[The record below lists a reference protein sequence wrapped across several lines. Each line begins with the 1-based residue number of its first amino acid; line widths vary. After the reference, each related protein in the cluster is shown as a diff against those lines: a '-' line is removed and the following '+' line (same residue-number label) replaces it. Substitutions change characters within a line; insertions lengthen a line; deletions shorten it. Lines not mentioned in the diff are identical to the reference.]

1 MNQKKKLSTKLI
13 ILIPVFILGIFSIIS
28 NVMSVSNIR
37 NVNRSAVQI
46 SEVSLKNVSG
56 LAEIQKQTQD
66 IHNLGLSHII
76 AVDLD
81 SMIQLVEKIRSQED
95 ALEKDLES
103 YKIYVTPDTKKEY
116 NDIKKNYEELKYEC
130 ANVMAFS
137 AAGKSEDA
145 YELANGKISKCA
157 DAIESDIES
166 IKKIVNQDANAQRQ
180 KLTSAYHSSIGTSIV
195 TILISIAALFSAM
208 VAVLRWVIYPLA
220 NTNREMN
227 EIISEIDNRQGDLTR
242 RVTITNNKEVASVGG
257 GINAFMA
264 KLQEIF
270 RMISSNSRDLEG
282 VVNEVRESVQT
293 SNGSVSDLSALTEEL
308 SATMQDISD
317 NASRI
322 NENTES
328 VAGEVKSIAEKT
340 IEINQYTKEMKEHA
354 EAMEHAARENMDT
367 TGAKVN
373 DIVSVLSQA
382 IEDSNSVNQVDN
394 LTNDI
399 LNIASQTNLLALN
412 ASIEAARAGDA
423 GKGFAVVASEI
434 SQLAAASQEAANNI
448 QSINAIVITAV
459 HNLADN
465 ANGLV
470 EYMNE
475 KILPEFQ
482 KFVESGGAYHDKA
495 TFIEGVMAD
504 FEAKT
509 DSLQNSMDEIAN
521 SVNTISHAIEEG
533 VSGVVSAADST
544 QVLVSDMDKI
554 SKKMDENF
562 AIAEGLKKETSVLQS
577 FKHVEE
583 KNYAN
588 FGKTIDKSGYFV
600 KIIDSAIKIT
610 LQLMHN
616 IATGG
621 RLGKNV

>member
-28 NVMSVSNIR
+28 NVMSVFNIK

-46 SEVSLKNVSG
+46 SEVSLKNVSS
-56 LAEIQKQTQD
+56 LAEIQRQTQD
-66 IHNLGLSHII
+66 MHNLGLSHII

-103 YKIYVTPDTKKEY
+103 YKTYVTPDTQKEY

-137 AAGKSEDA
+137 AAGKKEDA

-562 AIAEGLKKETSVLQS
+562 AIAEGLKKETSVFTKL
-577 FKHVEE
+577 
-583 KNYAN
+583 
-588 FGKTIDKSGYFV
+588 
-600 KIIDSAIKIT
+600 
-610 LQLMHN
+610 
-616 IATGG
+616 
-621 RLGKNV
+621 

>member
-28 NVMSVSNIR
+28 NVMSVSNIK

-46 SEVSLKNVSG
+46 SEVSLKNVSS
-56 LAEIQKQTQD
+56 LAEIQRQTQD

-103 YKIYVTPDTKKEY
+103 YKTYVTPDTQKEY
-116 NDIKKNYEELKYEC
+116 NDIKKKYEELKYEC

-137 AAGKSEDA
+137 AAGKKEDA

-220 NTNREMN
+220 NTNREIN
-227 EIISEIDNRQGDLTR
+227 EIISGIDNQQGDLTR

-495 TFIEGVMAD
+495 TFIESVMAD

-554 SKKMDENF
+554 SKKMDEKIGR
-562 AIAEGLKKETSVLQS
+562 A
-577 FKHVEE
+577 HV
-583 KNYAN
+583 
-588 FGKTIDKSGYFV
+588 
-600 KIIDSAIKIT
+600 
-610 LQLMHN
+610 
-616 IATGG
+616 
-621 RLGKNV
+621 

>member
-562 AIAEGLKKETSVLQS
+562 AIVEGLKKETSVFTKL
-577 FKHVEE
+577 
-583 KNYAN
+583 
-588 FGKTIDKSGYFV
+588 
-600 KIIDSAIKIT
+600 
-610 LQLMHN
+610 
-616 IATGG
+616 
-621 RLGKNV
+621 

>member
-227 EIISEIDNRQGDLTR
+227 EIISEIDNRQGVLTR

-562 AIAEGLKKETSVLQS
+562 AIAEGLKKETSVFTKL
-577 FKHVEE
+577 
-583 KNYAN
+583 
-588 FGKTIDKSGYFV
+588 
-600 KIIDSAIKIT
+600 
-610 LQLMHN
+610 
-616 IATGG
+616 
-621 RLGKNV
+621 

>member
-227 EIISEIDNRQGDLTR
+227 EIISEMDNRQGDLTR

-562 AIAEGLKKETSVLQS
+562 AIAEGLKKETSVFTKL
-577 FKHVEE
+577 
-583 KNYAN
+583 
-588 FGKTIDKSGYFV
+588 
-600 KIIDSAIKIT
+600 
-610 LQLMHN
+610 
-616 IATGG
+616 
-621 RLGKNV
+621 

>member
-46 SEVSLKNVSG
+46 SEVSLKNVSS
-56 LAEIQKQTQD
+56 LAEIQRQTQD
-66 IHNLGLSHII
+66 MHNLGLSHII

-81 SMIQLVEKIRSQED
+81 SMIRLVEKIRSQED

-166 IKKIVNQDANAQRQ
+166 IKKIVNQDADAQRQ

-208 VAVLRWVIYPLA
+208 VAVLRWVIHPLA

-495 TFIEGVMAD
+495 TFIESVMAD

-521 SVNTISHAIEEG
+521 SVNTISLAIEEG

-562 AIAEGLKKETSVLQS
+562 AIAEGLKKETSVFTKL
-577 FKHVEE
+577 
-583 KNYAN
+583 
-588 FGKTIDKSGYFV
+588 
-600 KIIDSAIKIT
+600 
-610 LQLMHN
+610 
-616 IATGG
+616 
-621 RLGKNV
+621 

>member
-495 TFIEGVMAD
+495 TFVEGVMAD

-562 AIAEGLKKETSVLQS
+562 AIAEGLKKETSVFTKL
-577 FKHVEE
+577 
-583 KNYAN
+583 
-588 FGKTIDKSGYFV
+588 
-600 KIIDSAIKIT
+600 
-610 LQLMHN
+610 
-616 IATGG
+616 
-621 RLGKNV
+621 

>member
-13 ILIPVFILGIFSIIS
+13 ILVPVFILGVFSIIS
-28 NVMSVSNIR
+28 NIISVSNIR
-37 NVNRSAVQI
+37 NINRSAKQI
-46 SEVSLKNVSG
+46 SEVSLNNISS
-56 LAEIQKQTQD
+56 LAEIQKETQD
-66 IHNLGLSHII
+66 IHKLGLSHITAI
-76 AVDLD
+76 DLD
-81 SMIQLVEKIRSQED
+81 SMIKLVEQIRSQED
-95 ALEKDLES
+95 TLEKDLES
-103 YKIYVTPDTKKEY
+103 YKVYVTPDTKKEY
-116 NDIKKNYEELKYEC
+116 SDIRKNYEKLKYEC
-130 ANVMAFS
+130 ANVMAYS
-137 AAGKSEDA
+137 AAGKSEAA
-145 YELANGKISKCA
+145 YELANGKISKYA
-157 DAIESDIES
+157 DTIETDIES
-166 IKKIVNQDANAQRQ
+166 IKKIVNQNADAQRL
-180 KLTSAYHSSIGTSIV
+180 KLTSTYHSSIVTSVV
-195 TILISIAALFSAM
+195 TILISMIAFAFAA
-208 VAVLRWVIYPLA
+208 VAVLRLVIRPLA
-220 NTNREMN
+220 KTNKEIK
-227 EIISEIDNRQGDLTR
+227 EIISGIDNRQGDLTR
-242 RVTITNNKEVASVGG
+242 RVTITNNQEIASVGG

-270 RMISSNSRDLEG
+270 RMISSNSGELEG

-328 VAGEVKSIAEKT
+328 VAGEVKAIAEKT

-373 DIVSVLSQA
+373 DIVSVLSKA

-434 SQLAAASQEAANNI
+434 SQLASASQEAANNI

-465 ANGLV
+465 ANELV
-470 EYMNE
+470 GYMNE

-495 TFIEGVMAD
+495 TYIESVMAD
-504 FEAKT
+504 FETKT
-509 DSLQNSMDEIAN
+509 DSLQNSMDEIAS

-544 QVLVSDMDKI
+544 QVLVADMDKI

-562 AIAEGLKKETSVLQS
+562 AIADGLKKETSVFTKL
-577 FKHVEE
+577 
-583 KNYAN
+583 
-588 FGKTIDKSGYFV
+588 
-600 KIIDSAIKIT
+600 
-610 LQLMHN
+610 
-616 IATGG
+616 
-621 RLGKNV
+621 

>member
-220 NTNREMN
+220 NTNREVN

-562 AIAEGLKKETSVLQS
+562 AIAEGLKKETSVFTKL
-577 FKHVEE
+577 
-583 KNYAN
+583 
-588 FGKTIDKSGYFV
+588 
-600 KIIDSAIKIT
+600 
-610 LQLMHN
+610 
-616 IATGG
+616 
-621 RLGKNV
+621 

>member
-46 SEVSLKNVSG
+46 SEVSLKNVSS
-56 LAEIQKQTQD
+56 LAEIQRQTQD

-103 YKIYVTPDTKKEY
+103 YKTYVTPDTQKEY
-116 NDIKKNYEELKYEC
+116 NDIKKKYEELKYEC

-137 AAGKSEDA
+137 AAGKKEDA

-220 NTNREMN
+220 NTNREIN
-227 EIISEIDNRQGDLTR
+227 EIISGIDNRQGDLTR

-495 TFIEGVMAD
+495 TFIESVMAD

-562 AIAEGLKKETSVLQS
+562 AIAEGLKKETSVFTKL
-577 FKHVEE
+577 
-583 KNYAN
+583 
-588 FGKTIDKSGYFV
+588 
-600 KIIDSAIKIT
+600 
-610 LQLMHN
+610 
-616 IATGG
+616 
-621 RLGKNV
+621 

>member
-28 NVMSVSNIR
+28 NVMSVFNIK

-46 SEVSLKNVSG
+46 SEVSLKNVSS
-56 LAEIQKQTQD
+56 LAEIQRQTQD

-103 YKIYVTPDTKKEY
+103 YKTYVTPDTQKEY

-137 AAGKSEDA
+137 AAGKKEDA

-562 AIAEGLKKETSVLQS
+562 AIAEGLKKETSVFTKL
-577 FKHVEE
+577 
-583 KNYAN
+583 
-588 FGKTIDKSGYFV
+588 
-600 KIIDSAIKIT
+600 
-610 LQLMHN
+610 
-616 IATGG
+616 
-621 RLGKNV
+621 

>member
-270 RMISSNSRDLEG
+270 RMIGSNSRDLEG

-562 AIAEGLKKETSVLQS
+562 AIAEGLKKETSVFTKL
-577 FKHVEE
+577 
-583 KNYAN
+583 
-588 FGKTIDKSGYFV
+588 
-600 KIIDSAIKIT
+600 
-610 LQLMHN
+610 
-616 IATGG
+616 
-621 RLGKNV
+621 

>member
-81 SMIQLVEKIRSQED
+81 SMIKLVEKIRSQED

-103 YKIYVTPDTKKEY
+103 YKTYVTPDTQKEY
-116 NDIKKNYEELKYEC
+116 NDIQKNYEELKYEC

-137 AAGKSEDA
+137 AAGKNEDA

-166 IKKIVNQDANAQRQ
+166 IKKIVNQDADAQRQ
-180 KLTSAYHSSIGTSIV
+180 KLTSAYHSSIGTSVV

-208 VAVLRWVIYPLA
+208 VAVLRWVIYPLT
-220 NTNREMN
+220 NTNREIN
-227 EIISEIDNRQGDLTR
+227 EIISGIDNRQGDLTR

-373 DIVSVLSQA
+373 DIVSVLSKA

-495 TFIEGVMAD
+495 TFIESVMAD

-562 AIAEGLKKETSVLQS
+562 AIAEGLKKETSVFTKL
-577 FKHVEE
+577 
-583 KNYAN
+583 
-588 FGKTIDKSGYFV
+588 
-600 KIIDSAIKIT
+600 
-610 LQLMHN
+610 
-616 IATGG
+616 
-621 RLGKNV
+621 

>member
-208 VAVLRWVIYPLA
+208 VAVLRWVIHPLA

-317 NASRI
+317 NASWI

-495 TFIEGVMAD
+495 TFIESVMAD

-562 AIAEGLKKETSVLQS
+562 AIAEGLKKETSVFTKL
-577 FKHVEE
+577 
-583 KNYAN
+583 
-588 FGKTIDKSGYFV
+588 
-600 KIIDSAIKIT
+600 
-610 LQLMHN
+610 
-616 IATGG
+616 
-621 RLGKNV
+621 

>member
-28 NVMSVSNIR
+28 NVMSVSNIK

-46 SEVSLKNVSG
+46 SEVSLKNVSS
-56 LAEIQKQTQD
+56 LAEIQRQTQEM
-66 IHNLGLSHII
+66 HNLGLSHII

-103 YKIYVTPDTKKEY
+103 YKTYVTPDTQKEY
-116 NDIKKNYEELKYEC
+116 NDIKKKYEELKYEC

-137 AAGKSEDA
+137 AAGKKEDA

-180 KLTSAYHSSIGTSIV
+180 KLTSAYHSSIGTSVV

-208 VAVLRWVIYPLA
+208 VAVLRWVIHPLA

-227 EIISEIDNRQGDLTR
+227 EIISGIDNQQGDLTR

-495 TFIEGVMAD
+495 TFIESVMAD

-562 AIAEGLKKETSVLQS
+562 AIAEGLKKETSVFTKL
-577 FKHVEE
+577 
-583 KNYAN
+583 
-588 FGKTIDKSGYFV
+588 
-600 KIIDSAIKIT
+600 
-610 LQLMHN
+610 
-616 IATGG
+616 
-621 RLGKNV
+621 

>member
-475 KILPEFQ
+475 KILPKFQ

-562 AIAEGLKKETSVLQS
+562 AIAEGLKKETSVFTKL
-577 FKHVEE
+577 
-583 KNYAN
+583 
-588 FGKTIDKSGYFV
+588 
-600 KIIDSAIKIT
+600 
-610 LQLMHN
+610 
-616 IATGG
+616 
-621 RLGKNV
+621 

>member
-37 NVNRSAVQI
+37 NVNRRAVQI

-56 LAEIQKQTQD
+56 LAEIQRQTQD

-495 TFIEGVMAD
+495 TFIESVMAD

-562 AIAEGLKKETSVLQS
+562 AIAEGLKKETSVFTKL
-577 FKHVEE
+577 
-583 KNYAN
+583 
-588 FGKTIDKSGYFV
+588 
-600 KIIDSAIKIT
+600 
-610 LQLMHN
+610 
-616 IATGG
+616 
-621 RLGKNV
+621 

>member
-103 YKIYVTPDTKKEY
+103 YKTYVTPDTQKEY

-137 AAGKSEDA
+137 AAGKKEDA

-562 AIAEGLKKETSVLQS
+562 AIAEGLKKETSVFTKL
-577 FKHVEE
+577 
-583 KNYAN
+583 
-588 FGKTIDKSGYFV
+588 
-600 KIIDSAIKIT
+600 
-610 LQLMHN
+610 
-616 IATGG
+616 
-621 RLGKNV
+621 

>member
-46 SEVSLKNVSG
+46 SEVSFKNVSG

-103 YKIYVTPDTKKEY
+103 YKIYVPPDTKKEY

-166 IKKIVNQDANAQRQ
+166 IKKIVNQDANALRQ

-328 VAGEVKSIAEKT
+328 VAGEVKSIAEKS

-562 AIAEGLKKETSVLQS
+562 AIAEGLKKETSVFTKL
-577 FKHVEE
+577 
-583 KNYAN
+583 
-588 FGKTIDKSGYFV
+588 
-600 KIIDSAIKIT
+600 
-610 LQLMHN
+610 
-616 IATGG
+616 
-621 RLGKNV
+621 

>member
-46 SEVSLKNVSG
+46 SEVSLKNVSS
-56 LAEIQKQTQD
+56 LAEIQRQTQD

-227 EIISEIDNRQGDLTR
+227 EIISGIDNRQGDLTR

-412 ASIEAARAGDA
+412 ASIEAASAGDA

-562 AIAEGLKKETSVLQS
+562 AIAEGLKKETSVFTKL
-577 FKHVEE
+577 
-583 KNYAN
+583 
-588 FGKTIDKSGYFV
+588 
-600 KIIDSAIKIT
+600 
-610 LQLMHN
+610 
-616 IATGG
+616 
-621 RLGKNV
+621 

>member
-137 AAGKSEDA
+137 AAGKNEDA

-166 IKKIVNQDANAQRQ
+166 IKKIVNQDADAQRQ

-270 RMISSNSRDLEG
+270 RMISSNSRELEG

-495 TFIEGVMAD
+495 TFIESVMAD

-562 AIAEGLKKETSVLQS
+562 AIAEGLKKETSVFTKL
-577 FKHVEE
+577 
-583 KNYAN
+583 
-588 FGKTIDKSGYFV
+588 
-600 KIIDSAIKIT
+600 
-610 LQLMHN
+610 
-616 IATGG
+616 
-621 RLGKNV
+621 

>member
-448 QSINAIVITAV
+448 QSINAIVIAAV

-495 TFIEGVMAD
+495 TFIESVMAD

-562 AIAEGLKKETSVLQS
+562 AIAEGLKKETSVFTKL
-577 FKHVEE
+577 
-583 KNYAN
+583 
-588 FGKTIDKSGYFV
+588 
-600 KIIDSAIKIT
+600 
-610 LQLMHN
+610 
-616 IATGG
+616 
-621 RLGKNV
+621 

>member
-1 MNQKKKLSTKLI
+1 MNQKKKLSTKFI

-56 LAEIQKQTQD
+56 LAEIQRQTQD

-103 YKIYVTPDTKKEY
+103 YKTYVTPDTQKEY
-116 NDIKKNYEELKYEC
+116 NDIKKKYEELKYEC

-137 AAGKSEDA
+137 AAGKKEDA

-220 NTNREMN
+220 NTNREIN
-227 EIISEIDNRQGDLTR
+227 EIISGIDNQQGDLTR

-257 GINAFMA
+257 GINSFMA

-495 TFIEGVMAD
+495 TFIESVMAD

-562 AIAEGLKKETSVLQS
+562 AIAEGLKKETSVFTKL
-577 FKHVEE
+577 
-583 KNYAN
+583 
-588 FGKTIDKSGYFV
+588 
-600 KIIDSAIKIT
+600 
-610 LQLMHN
+610 
-616 IATGG
+616 
-621 RLGKNV
+621 

>member
-103 YKIYVTPDTKKEY
+103 YKTYVTPDTQKEY

-137 AAGKSEDA
+137 AAGKKEDA

-227 EIISEIDNRQGDLTR
+227 EIISGIDNRQGDLTR

-270 RMISSNSRDLEG
+270 RMISSNSRELEG

-562 AIAEGLKKETSVLQS
+562 AIAEGLKKETSVFTKL
-577 FKHVEE
+577 
-583 KNYAN
+583 
-588 FGKTIDKSGYFV
+588 
-600 KIIDSAIKIT
+600 
-610 LQLMHN
+610 
-616 IATGG
+616 
-621 RLGKNV
+621 

>member
-354 EAMEHAARENMDT
+354 EAMEHAARENMDI

-562 AIAEGLKKETSVLQS
+562 AIAEGLKKETSVFTKL
-577 FKHVEE
+577 
-583 KNYAN
+583 
-588 FGKTIDKSGYFV
+588 
-600 KIIDSAIKIT
+600 
-610 LQLMHN
+610 
-616 IATGG
+616 
-621 RLGKNV
+621 

>member
-46 SEVSLKNVSG
+46 SEVSLKNVSS
-56 LAEIQKQTQD
+56 LAEIQRQTQD
-66 IHNLGLSHII
+66 MHNLGLSHII

-81 SMIQLVEKIRSQED
+81 SMIQLVEKIRSRED

-166 IKKIVNQDANAQRQ
+166 IKKIVNQDADAQRQ

-208 VAVLRWVIYPLA
+208 VAVLRWVIHPLA

-227 EIISEIDNRQGDLTR
+227 EIISGIDNRQGDLTR

-354 EAMEHAARENMDT
+354 EAMEHAARENMGT

-495 TFIEGVMAD
+495 TFIESVMAD

-562 AIAEGLKKETSVLQS
+562 AIAEGLKKETSVFTKL
-577 FKHVEE
+577 
-583 KNYAN
+583 
-588 FGKTIDKSGYFV
+588 
-600 KIIDSAIKIT
+600 
-610 LQLMHN
+610 
-616 IATGG
+616 
-621 RLGKNV
+621 

>member
-28 NVMSVSNIR
+28 NVMSVSNIK

-46 SEVSLKNVSG
+46 SEVSLKNVSS
-56 LAEIQKQTQD
+56 LAEIQRQTQD

-103 YKIYVTPDTKKEY
+103 YKTYVTPDTQKEY
-116 NDIKKNYEELKYEC
+116 NDIKKKYEELKYEC

-137 AAGKSEDA
+137 AAGKKEDA

-220 NTNREMN
+220 NTNREIN
-227 EIISEIDNRQGDLTR
+227 EIISGIDNQQGDLTR

-412 ASIEAARAGDA
+412 ACFEAARAGEA

-495 TFIEGVMAD
+495 TFIESVMAD

-562 AIAEGLKKETSVLQS
+562 AIAEGLKKETSVFTKL
-577 FKHVEE
+577 
-583 KNYAN
+583 
-588 FGKTIDKSGYFV
+588 
-600 KIIDSAIKIT
+600 
-610 LQLMHN
+610 
-616 IATGG
+616 
-621 RLGKNV
+621 

>member
-13 ILIPVFILGIFSIIS
+13 ILIPVFILGIFSVIS
-28 NVMSVSNIR
+28 NVMSVSNIK

-56 LAEIQKQTQD
+56 LAEIQRQTQD

-81 SMIQLVEKIRSQED
+81 SMIKLVEKIRSQED
-95 ALEKDLES
+95 VLEKDLES
-103 YKIYVTPDTKKEY
+103 YKAYVTPDTKKEY
-116 NDIKKNYEELKYEC
+116 NDIQKNYEELKYEC

-166 IKKIVNQDANAQRQ
+166 IKKIVNQDADAQRQ
-180 KLTSAYHSSIGTSIV
+180 KLTSAYHSSIVTSVV

-208 VAVLRWVIYPLA
+208 VAVLRWVIHPLA

-227 EIISEIDNRQGDLTR
+227 EIISGIDNRQGDLTR

-270 RMISSNSRDLEG
+270 RMISNNSRDLEG

-448 QSINAIVITAV
+448 QSINAIVISAV

-495 TFIEGVMAD
+495 TFIESVMAD

-562 AIAEGLKKETSVLQS
+562 AIAEGLKKETSVFTKL
-577 FKHVEE
+577 
-583 KNYAN
+583 
-588 FGKTIDKSGYFV
+588 
-600 KIIDSAIKIT
+600 
-610 LQLMHN
+610 
-616 IATGG
+616 
-621 RLGKNV
+621 

>member
-554 SKKMDENF
+554 SKKMHENF
-562 AIAEGLKKETSVLQS
+562 AIAEGLKKETSVFTKL
-577 FKHVEE
+577 
-583 KNYAN
+583 
-588 FGKTIDKSGYFV
+588 
-600 KIIDSAIKIT
+600 
-610 LQLMHN
+610 
-616 IATGG
+616 
-621 RLGKNV
+621 

>member
-1 MNQKKKLSTKLI
+1 MNQKKKLSTKFI

-56 LAEIQKQTQD
+56 LAEIQRQTQD

-81 SMIQLVEKIRSQED
+81 SMIQLVEKIRSRED

-103 YKIYVTPDTKKEY
+103 YKTYVAPDTQKEY

-137 AAGKSEDA
+137 AAGKNEDA

-166 IKKIVNQDANAQRQ
+166 IKKIVNQDADAQRQ

-208 VAVLRWVIYPLA
+208 VAVLRWVIHPLA

-227 EIISEIDNRQGDLTR
+227 EIISGIDNRQGDLTR

-495 TFIEGVMAD
+495 TFIESVMAD

-554 SKKMDENF
+554 SRKMDENF
-562 AIAEGLKKETSVLQS
+562 AIAEGLKKETSVFTKL
-577 FKHVEE
+577 
-583 KNYAN
+583 
-588 FGKTIDKSGYFV
+588 
-600 KIIDSAIKIT
+600 
-610 LQLMHN
+610 
-616 IATGG
+616 
-621 RLGKNV
+621 

>member
-13 ILIPVFILGIFSIIS
+13 ILIPVFILGIFSVIS

-56 LAEIQKQTQD
+56 LAEIQRQTQNM
-66 IHNLGLSHII
+66 HNLGLSHII

-103 YKIYVTPDTKKEY
+103 YKTYVTPDTQKEY

-137 AAGKSEDA
+137 AAGKKEDA

-562 AIAEGLKKETSVLQS
+562 AIAEGLKKETSVFTKL
-577 FKHVEE
+577 
-583 KNYAN
+583 
-588 FGKTIDKSGYFV
+588 
-600 KIIDSAIKIT
+600 
-610 LQLMHN
+610 
-616 IATGG
+616 
-621 RLGKNV
+621 

>member
-13 ILIPVFILGIFSIIS
+13 ILIPVFILGIFSVIS
-28 NVMSVSNIR
+28 NVMSVFNIK

-56 LAEIQKQTQD
+56 LAEIQRQTQNM
-66 IHNLGLSHII
+66 HNLGLSHII

-103 YKIYVTPDTKKEY
+103 YKTYVTPDTQKEY

-137 AAGKSEDA
+137 AAGKKEDA

-495 TFIEGVMAD
+495 TFIESVMAD

-562 AIAEGLKKETSVLQS
+562 AIAEGLKKETSVFTKL
-577 FKHVEE
+577 
-583 KNYAN
+583 
-588 FGKTIDKSGYFV
+588 
-600 KIIDSAIKIT
+600 
-610 LQLMHN
+610 
-616 IATGG
+616 
-621 RLGKNV
+621 

>member
-465 ANGLV
+465 ANRLV

-562 AIAEGLKKETSVLQS
+562 AIAEGLKKETSVFTKL
-577 FKHVEE
+577 
-583 KNYAN
+583 
-588 FGKTIDKSGYFV
+588 
-600 KIIDSAIKIT
+600 
-610 LQLMHN
+610 
-616 IATGG
+616 
-621 RLGKNV
+621 

>member
-103 YKIYVTPDTKKEY
+103 YKTYVTPDTQKEY
-116 NDIKKNYEELKYEC
+116 NDIKKKYEELKYEC

-137 AAGKSEDA
+137 AAGKKEDA

-495 TFIEGVMAD
+495 TFIESVMAD

-562 AIAEGLKKETSVLQS
+562 AIAEGLKKETSVFTKL
-577 FKHVEE
+577 
-583 KNYAN
+583 
-588 FGKTIDKSGYFV
+588 
-600 KIIDSAIKIT
+600 
-610 LQLMHN
+610 
-616 IATGG
+616 
-621 RLGKNV
+621 

>member
-166 IKKIVNQDANAQRQ
+166 IKKIVNQDADAQRQ

-208 VAVLRWVIYPLA
+208 VAVLRWVIHPLA

-562 AIAEGLKKETSVLQS
+562 AIAEGLKKETSVFTKL
-577 FKHVEE
+577 
-583 KNYAN
+583 
-588 FGKTIDKSGYFV
+588 
-600 KIIDSAIKIT
+600 
-610 LQLMHN
+610 
-616 IATGG
+616 
-621 RLGKNV
+621 

>member
-1 MNQKKKLSTKLI
+1 
-13 ILIPVFILGIFSIIS
+13 
-28 NVMSVSNIR
+28 MSVSNIR

-208 VAVLRWVIYPLA
+208 VAVLRWVIHPLA

-562 AIAEGLKKETSVLQS
+562 AIAEGLKKETSVFTKL
-577 FKHVEE
+577 
-583 KNYAN
+583 
-588 FGKTIDKSGYFV
+588 
-600 KIIDSAIKIT
+600 
-610 LQLMHN
+610 
-616 IATGG
+616 
-621 RLGKNV
+621 

>member
-28 NVMSVSNIR
+28 NVMSVSNIK

-56 LAEIQKQTQD
+56 LAEIQRQTQD

-166 IKKIVNQDANAQRQ
+166 IKKIVNQDADAQRQ

-562 AIAEGLKKETSVLQS
+562 AIAEGLKKETSVFTKL
-577 FKHVEE
+577 
-583 KNYAN
+583 
-588 FGKTIDKSGYFV
+588 
-600 KIIDSAIKIT
+600 
-610 LQLMHN
+610 
-616 IATGG
+616 
-621 RLGKNV
+621 